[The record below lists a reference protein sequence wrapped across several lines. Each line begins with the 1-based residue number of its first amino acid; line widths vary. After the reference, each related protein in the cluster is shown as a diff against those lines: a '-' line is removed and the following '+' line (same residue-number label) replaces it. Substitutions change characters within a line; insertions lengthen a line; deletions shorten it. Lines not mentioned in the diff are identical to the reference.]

1 MASIEISRFDASD
14 IDDAYNL
21 MQSTISKC
29 YSGIYPQNAVKFF
42 QDMYTREAVLQ
53 KSVKGTT
60 VVARVSGAI
69 IGIGS
74 ARGNEISG
82 VFVSIEFQGNG
93 VGREIM
99 RSLEK
104 IIIEAGEHYC
114 SLSVSLPSFN
124 FYKSLNY
131 NEFVEQAIDVGDGQ
145 KLHYWQAGK
154 KLA

>member
-1 MASIEISRFDASD
+1 MPSIEISRFSASD

-21 MQSTISKC
+21 IQSTISKC

-42 QDMYTREAVLQ
+42 QDMYTRDAILQ
-53 KSVKGTT
+53 KNAKGTI

-82 VFVSIEFQGNG
+82 VFVSIESQGLG

-99 RSLEK
+99 TSLEK
-104 IIIEAGEHYC
+104 LIIEAGAQHC
-114 SLSVSLPSFN
+114 SLSVSLPSFD

-131 NEFVEQAIDVGDGQ
+131 KEFVEQAIEVGDGQ
-145 KLHYWQAGK
+145 KLHYWQANK
-154 KLA
+154 VLA